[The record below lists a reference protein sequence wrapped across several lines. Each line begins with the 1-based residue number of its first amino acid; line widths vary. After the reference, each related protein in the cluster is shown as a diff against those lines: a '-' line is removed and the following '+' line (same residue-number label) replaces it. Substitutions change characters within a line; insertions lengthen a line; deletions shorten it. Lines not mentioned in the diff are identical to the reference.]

1 MEENV
6 LEDLGDHVSIDITAQ
21 VPVENAQPENVNIN
35 DFGLFQCHEC
45 EVVKDTKR
53 KLRDHIHYHHKEP
66 TLCLHCPKTFPSKE
80 KANQHMQ
87 GVHDTK
93 NYALCAQCGKQFSRH
108 FGLERHVKTVHSL

>member
-6 LEDLGDHVSIDITAQ
+6 LEDLGDHVSIDISAQ
-21 VPVENAQPENVNIN
+21 VSVENAQPENVNIN

-45 EVVKDTKR
+45 EVVKDTQR
-53 KLRDHIHYHHKEP
+53 NLRDHVHYHYKEP

-93 NYALCAQCGKQFSRH
+93 NYALCAQCGKQLSRH
-108 FGLERHVKTVHSL
+108 FGLERHVKTVHSP